1 MFKGK
6 AGPASPSIQHTQTSS
21 TMNSQFLLLG
31 GIGMQEILLI
41 GLFILIFF
49 GAKKIPEFMRG
60 MGKGINQFKEGMKG
74 LDEDS
79 GTTTTKKPSETTAG
93 DSEPKP

>member
-1 MFKGK
+1 M
-6 AGPASPSIQHTQTSS
+6 IHHS
-21 TMNSQFLLLG
+21 TNIIMNSQLLFLS

-79 GTTTTKKPSETTAG
+79 GTKTTAKKPTEKTTAG
-93 DSEPKP
+93 DTEPEA